1 MELFEI
7 KNLTY
12 KYPESR
18 KEALDDISF
27 EIEKGSFN
35 VICGATGSGKT
46 TLLRMLKN
54 ELRPAGDFT
63 GEIYYKGRSIHELT
77 ARESA
82 SKIGFVLQNP
92 EEQIVT
98 DKVWHELAFG
108 PENMGLDKEHIRR
121 MVAETASYFGIEDWF
136 ERSVNTL
143 SGGEKQLL
151 NLAAVMTLSPEVL
164 ILDEPTAQLDPIA
177 ASDFISTINKLNKD
191 LGLTIIMTEHR
202 LEEVISCSDNL
213 LIMEEGRILAYGNT
227 KEVIKEVK
235 TNSRI
240 IEGMPAAVQIV
251 CNLQLNEEIPLNVR
265 EGRRLLEKNYS
276 DKLKNVVVEKY
287 SKKISNTPVLEVEKI
302 SFRYERDAQ
311 DIIKNLSFNVSEGEL
326 FCVLGVNGAGK
337 STTLLQI
344 AGLLKPYEGKI
355 KINGRK
361 LKDYKGQEL
370 YRGIVGLLPQDVK
383 ALFIEYTV
391 REELKEVNCDIE
403 KLPFDISGLLDKHP
417 YDLSGGEQQL
427 VGLAKVLSTNPKIL
441 LMDEPT
447 KGLDAHTKSI
457 IIDVMNALKQKGV
470 TIVCVTHDIEFAA
483 KCADRCALLFR
494 GEMTSIGTTK
504 DFFGSMKYYTTAV
517 NKMTKGLSENIITV
531 EQLVDTIKNNENGK

>member
-18 KEALDDISF
+18 KEALNDISF

-77 ARESA
+77 AGESA

-108 PENMGLDKEHIRR
+108 PENMGLDKELIRR
-121 MVAETASYFGIEDWF
+121 IVAETASYFGIEDWF

-202 LEEVISCSDNL
+202 LEEVISCSDKL
-213 LIMEEGRILAYGNT
+213 LIMEEGRILTYGNT

-265 EGRRLLEKNYS
+265 EGRRLLENNYS
-276 DKLKNVVVEKY
+276 DKLKNVVEKY

-302 SFRYERDAQ
+302 SFRYERNAE
-311 DIIKNLSFNVSEGEL
+311 DIIKNLSFNVFEGEI
-326 FCVLGVNGAGK
+326 FCVLGGNGAGK

-427 VGLAKVLSTNPKIL
+427 VGLAKVLSTNPKLL

-494 GEMTSIGTTK
+494 GEMTSIGATN

>member
-54 ELRPAGDFT
+54 ELRPVGDFT

-108 PENMGLDKEHIRR
+108 PENIGLDKEHIRR

-202 LEEVISCSDNL
+202 LEEVISCSDKL

-265 EGRRLLEKNYS
+265 EGRRLLENNYS
-276 DKLKNVVVEKY
+276 DKLKNVVVETY
-287 SKKISNTPVLEVEKI
+287 SKKISNPPVLEVEKI

-311 DIIKNLSFNVSEGEL
+311 DIIKNLSFNVFEGEIL
-326 FCVLGVNGAGK
+326 CVLGGNGAGK

-391 REELKEVNCDIE
+391 REELKEVNCDVE

-427 VGLAKVLSTNPKIL
+427 VGLAKVLSTNPKLL

-457 IIDVMNALKQKGV
+457 IIDVMNVLKQKGV

-494 GEMTSIGTTK
+494 GEMTSIGTTN